1 MTDFRVRAMETPD
14 HTEVA
19 ELICVSMNVWDILHG
34 GAPGRFT
41 GGPAQTAVF
50 PTSTSASIPGIAS
63 SRRISRRGGC
73 WARASTGRGRRTSRS
88 GS

>member
-19 ELICVSMNVWDILHG
+19 ELICASMNVWDILHG

-41 GGPAQTAVF
+41 GGAGANGGLPGRLRALD
-50 PTSTSASIPGIAS
+50 PGIAW
-63 SRRISRRGGC
+63 SRRISRRRGC
-73 WARASTGRGRRTSRS
+73 SAPASTGRARRTSRS